1 MTSMADIYRAV
12 ADEFHLDRDS
22 LMGGARGGQYAMPR
36 QIVAWLAMQHD
47 IPVATIMSVM
57 SRTRTVVLVMAGH
70 VDTLRAVDP
79 QLHAQTY
86 RLRHTLGMPSSPL
99 APAAKRMS
107 DDDVIR
113 DYRRRGATIPSIA
126 KFTGRPAADVARV
139 LGTKWEVTR

>member
-12 ADEFHLDRDS
+12 ADEFKLDRDA

-47 IPVATIMSVM
+47 IPVATIMNTM
-57 SRTRTVVLVMAGH
+57 NRTRTVVLVMAGH

-86 RLRHTLGMPSSPL
+86 RLRHVLGMPSSPL
-99 APAAKRMS
+99 APAAKRMT
-107 DDDVIR
+107 DDDMIR

-126 KFTGRPAADVARV
+126 KFTGKPAAHVARV
-139 LGTKWEVTR
+139 LGMKWENAR